1 MTAGSKLLQ
10 AASAFA
16 LSSTLL
22 TATLGAQL
30 VMVAPA
36 HAAAVSR
43 VEVRGNQRVE
53 ADTIRGL
60 LAIRPG
66 QNVGDAEIDE
76 GVRKLYSTGLFSDV
90 RISQA
95 GGVVTVNVDEN
106 QIVNQV
112 LFQGN
117 SKLKDEQL
125 AAAVQTQSRGAYSA
139 ATAETDVAA
148 IKDAYVKIG
157 RSDATVSVRTLPV
170 ENNRTNV
177 VFDINEGDR
186 TKIGQINFVGNN
198 AYGDGRLKEVVALRE
213 SGLLSFIQRN
223 DVYSEDRL
231 RADEETL
238 RRFYYNHGYADFRI
252 VSSVAELN
260 DAENQYTVTFTVE
273 EGERYTYGAIN
284 VESSIPGVDT
294 EVLKSEV
301 KTDTGDVYNAEQ
313 VEKSLVAVTN
323 KVAESGYAFA
333 QVTPRGNRDFNNRAI
348 SIDYVVDQGQ
358 RAYIERLDIR
368 GNTKT
373 RDYVIRREF
382 DVSEGDAFNQVLVQR
397 AKQRLEGLGFF
408 TSVNIST
415 APGSEPDRV
424 VVIVDVVEKST
435 GEFSI
440 GGGYTTGGQSEGPVA
455 EIGVTERNFLGRGQF
470 VKVSAG
476 FGADTRNYQLS
487 FTEPYFLGRRL
498 AAGFDIYTST
508 NTSESYDVERT
519 GGSLRLAA
527 PITDE
532 VTAQIAY
539 NFKQEKFG
547 DDDGGRRVQDNSG
560 NYYIETDSGTPTVI
574 GSVASDY
581 DLQSGEQFV
590 TATCNNPNPYGLVSA
605 NVNGQSTDFSNA
617 PKYTRSTII
626 NEAICDSPY
635 TTSSMSYALTYNTLD
650 STKDPRN
657 GIIASFGQEVAG
669 LGGDASFIKTTAKAS
684 YFQQLQEEY
693 DVVGQ
698 LSVGGGNVSG
708 LGDDLR
714 VFDNFFKGQ
723 DIVRG
728 FETKGIG
735 PRQFELDGGGN
746 TVGDGVAIG
755 GENYLNASAETTFP
769 LPLVSRDFGFRGAL
783 FADAG
788 TLWGTEF
795 AGQTGVVGDELKIR
809 ASAGVGLIW
818 ASPFGPLRVNY
829 AHPFMKED
837 YDETQELSF
846 GFSTR
851 F

>member
-22 TATLGAQL
+22 TTTLGAQL

-53 ADTIRGL
+53 AETIRGL

-90 RISQA
+90 RISQS
-95 GGVVTVNVDEN
+95 GGVVTVSVDEN

-112 LFQGN
+112 VFQGN

-125 AAAVQTQSRGAYSA
+125 AAAVQTQSRGAYSS
-139 ATAETDVAA
+139 ATAESDVAA

-177 VFDINEGDR
+177 VFEINEGDR

-198 AYGDGRLKEVVALRE
+198 AFGDGRLKEVVALRE

-238 RRFYYNHGYADFRI
+238 RRFYYNRGYADFRI
-252 VSSVAELN
+252 VSSVAELD
-260 DAENQYTVTFTVE
+260 DAQNKYTVTFTVD

-284 VESSIPGVDT
+284 VESSIPGVDA
-294 EVLKSEV
+294 EALKSEV
-301 KTDTGDVYNAEQ
+301 RTDTGDVYNAEQ

-333 QVTPRGNRDFNNRAI
+333 QVTPRGNRDFNNRTI

-440 GGGYTTGGQSEGPVA
+440 GGGYTTGGSSEGPVA

-519 GGSLRLAA
+519 GGSLRVAA

-532 VTAQIAY
+532 LTAQVAY

-547 DDDGGRRVQDNSG
+547 DDDGGVRLGDYQLQANG
-560 NYYIETDSGTPTVI
+560 NLVI
-574 GSVASDY
+574 GANGLPVVAGSDFN
-581 DLQSGEQFV
+581 GPKRTIF
-590 TATCNNPNPYGLVSA
+590 ATCGNPNPNGLVSA
-605 NVNGQSTDFSNA
+605 QAAGNKSTNFSNA
-617 PKYTRSTII
+617 PAYTNSNII
-626 NEAICDSPY
+626 NQAICDSPY
-635 TTSSMSYALTYNTLD
+635 TTSSVSYALTYNTLD
-650 STKDPRN
+650 SNKDPRN

-669 LGGDASFIKTTAKAS
+669 LGGDASFIKSTVKGS

-693 DVVGQ
+693 DIVGQ
-698 LSVGGGNVSG
+698 LSAGGGNVSG

-735 PRQFELDGGGN
+735 PRQFALDAAGN
-746 TVGDGVAIG
+746 KVGDGVAIG
-755 GENYLNASAETTFP
+755 GENFLNASAEATFP
-769 LPLVSRDFGFRGAL
+769 LPLVSRDFGFRGAV

-788 TLWGTEF
+788 TVWGTEF
-795 AGQTGVVGDELKIR
+795 SGYSGVVGDDLEIR

-837 YDETQELSF
+837 FDETQELSF